1 MSCFWNLP
9 LTLMFFICGSTKA
22 YRVQNQTKKKNRK
35 QGNQPK
41 HRLALNFSQV
51 FQIEPYKVGFA
62 SFREHGID

>member
-9 LTLMFFICGSTKA
+9 IKLMFFICSSTKA
-22 YRVQNQTKKKNRK
+22 YHVQNHKKKQK

-51 FQIEPYKVGFA
+51 FQIEPYVVRFA